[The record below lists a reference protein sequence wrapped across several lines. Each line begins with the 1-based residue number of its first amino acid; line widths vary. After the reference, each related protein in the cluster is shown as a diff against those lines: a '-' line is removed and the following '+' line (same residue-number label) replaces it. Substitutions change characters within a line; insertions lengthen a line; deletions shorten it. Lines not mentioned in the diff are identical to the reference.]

1 MEIGNPVIRPMHPGE
16 EQEIQTLG
24 KACFQMIEKL
34 FVGKPKH
41 AMVAEYDG
49 KIVGA
54 IIIAYM
60 NPERS
65 VAYMDEGFVD
75 PQYQGLGIGKK
86 MYRYTF
92 DYLRDNGCRYL
103 TAMIKD
109 DNVGSWKN
117 AMAGGFHRV
126 TLWEAVKHLGFSTF
140 LRQYFCSPM
149 LISLGM
155 DFYLL
160 SNDKPLREKRET
172 PFQWLSFLLC
182 NLLLAFPVWL
192 ILFLTERE
200 TCLPGIAAYATILGI
215 FVVTR
220 CLGALCSGTK
230 FRFRM
235 NNCGGL
241 LTFGL
246 GILNNL
252 FPMNAN
258 WYPTEYENS
267 DRFRRK
273 LALPELVKWALFL
286 PLPLLDL
293 LPSPYCKM
301 LAEMSIIF
309 LLFSLLPFY
318 PFDALGAGRIF
329 RYKKWLWIVTSA
341 LSALVLTVS
350 YFI

>member
-1 MEIGNPVIRPMHPGE
+1 MEIKNPVIRPMHPGE

-60 NPERS
+60 DPEKT

-86 MYRYTF
+86 LYRFTF
-92 DYLRDNGCRYL
+92 DYLKNSGCRYL
-103 TAMIKD
+103 TALIKD

-126 TLWEAVKHLGFSTF
+126 TLWEAIKHLGFSTF

-149 LISLGM
+149 LVSPGM

-160 SNDKPLREKRET
+160 SNDKPLRKKKET
-172 PFQWLSFLLC
+172 PLQWLSFLLC
-182 NLLLAFPVWL
+182 NLILALPLWT
-192 ILFLTERE
+192 ILFFTDRE
-200 TCLPGIAAYATILGI
+200 TCLPAIAAYATILGI

-220 CLGALCSGTK
+220 LVGALCSGRS

-246 GILNNL
+246 GFLNCL

-273 LALPELVKWALFL
+273 LAVPELIKGILLL
-286 PLPLLDL
+286 PLPLLKL
-293 LPSPYCKM
+293 IAVPYCEV
-301 LAEMSIIF
+301 LADMSNAF
-309 LLFSLLPFY
+309 LLFSLLPFF
-318 PFDALGAGRIF
+318 PFDALGSGRIF
-329 RYKKWLWIVTSA
+329 RYKKWLWIVMAA
-341 LSALVLTVS
+341 LSATILAVS
-350 YFI
+350 LFI